1 MYKYRTTTKSISAK
15 DGRVIA
21 PRTKID
27 VLPPP
32 STVSDDGWRMA
43 FLLDERLDERETI
56 VTLSER
62 DLNAYT
68 QPSLA

>member
-1 MYKYRTTTKSISAK
+1 
-15 DGRVIA
+15 VIA

-27 VLPPP
+27 VLPSPG
-32 STVSDDGWRMA
+32 VSDDGWRMA
-43 FLLDERLDERETI
+43 FLVDELADQRETI

-68 QPSLA
+68 QPSPA

>member
-15 DGRVIA
+15 DGRVIP

-27 VLPPP
+27 VLPPASP
-32 STVSDDGWRMA
+32 ANGDGWRLA
-43 FLLDERLDERETI
+43 FVLDEGETI

-62 DLNAYT
+62 DLTAYT
-68 QPSLA
+68 QPSPA

>member
-1 MYKYRTTTKSISAK
+1 MYKHRTTTKSISAK

-27 VLPPP
+27 VLPLPGMG
-32 STVSDDGWRMA
+32 DEGWRIA
-43 FLLDERLDERETI
+43 FLVDELAEQRETI

-68 QPSLA
+68 QPSPA

>member
-1 MYKYRTTTKSISAK
+1 MYNHRTTTKSISAK

-21 PRTKID
+21 PRTKLD
-27 VLPPP
+27 VLPW
-32 STVSDDGWRMA
+32 SGIVSEDGWRLA
-43 FLLDERLDERETI
+43 FVIDDRESI

-68 QPSLA
+68 RPIPA

>member
-21 PRTKID
+21 PRTRID

-32 STVSDDGWRMA
+32 SKAIDDGWRMA
-43 FLLDERLDERETI
+43 FLMEERETI

-68 QPSLA
+68 QPIPA

>member
-21 PRTKID
+21 PSTKID
-27 VLPPP
+27 VLPWP
-32 STVSDDGWRMA
+32 TAEGADGWRIA
-43 FLLDERLDERETI
+43 FLVDERETI

-62 DLNAYT
+62 DLNAHT
-68 QPSLA
+68 QPIPA

>member
-27 VLPPP
+27 VLP
-32 STVSDDGWRMA
+32 STTADDGWRLA
-43 FLLDERLDERETI
+43 FVIEEGETI

-68 QPSLA
+68 QPSPA